1 MSRVLKPC
9 VVFSLGVTEGHHG
22 RYWQVTLKVAPV
34 GDPRDCHGITLAPNY
49 KTHKSE
55 RKALLLFLPV
65 LNSELPKRG
74 MYLGVDGGT
83 LKKPKCLWG
92 HYKHEPECVLTGAQN
107 H

>member
-1 MSRVLKPC
+1 MLRPTLLGSVVADIVMAIISLVHTATIANRLHIAVLQT
-9 VVFSLGVTEGHHG
+9 SAQL
-22 RYWQVTLKVAPV
+22 
-34 GDPRDCHGITLAPNY
+34 N
-49 KTHKSE
+49 THKSE

-74 MYLGVDGGT
+74 TYLGVDGGT

-107 H
+107 L